1 MLTTGKL
8 IRKLRIRAGKTQ
20 VELAKELGYDDA
32 VIRRHESGRG
42 NAKADTLQKYAEA
55 LNVNPESLLCADLNS
70 TRAMHHLFRIFDA
83 YKGEFHTVTTT
94 VTDENGNQIEK
105 ETVAISFDML
115 NEFMKEWKSV
125 YEKSASPDPEVSE
138 KADYDYYVYN
148 FPESSDIDQT
158 YKDMLIEYD
167 NKISYVKGE

>member
-1 MLTTGKL
+1 
-8 IRKLRIRAGKTQ
+8 
-20 VELAKELGYDDA
+20 
-32 VIRRHESGRG
+32 
-42 NAKADTLQKYAEA
+42 
-55 LNVNPESLLCADLNS
+55 
-70 TRAMHHLFRIFDA
+70 MHHLFRIFDA

-115 NEFMKEWKSV
+115 NGFMKEWNSV

-148 FPESSDIDQT
+148 FPESSDVDQA
-158 YKDMLIEYD
+158 YKDTLIEYD
-167 NKISYVKGE
+167 NNL